1 MNATRMIIE
10 ALKQDGL
17 ALECAS
23 AELQGDRG
31 VEFIILLRSTPQSL
45 PWMIDD
51 PDSIEDLLMDMIR
64 KSFGTP
70 QCSEYLGSLK
80 PTNPNKTTNILF
92 RWGW

>member
-31 VEFIILLRSTPQSL
+31 VEFIILLQKPPQSL
-45 PWMIDD
+45 QVDD
-51 PDSIEDLLMDMIR
+51 PDDSIEDLLMDMI
-64 KSFGTP
+64 
-70 QCSEYLGSLK
+70 QNLLVD
-80 PTNPNKTTNILF
+80 
-92 RWGW
+92 

>member
-31 VEFIILLRSTPQSL
+31 VEFIILLQKPPQSL
-45 PWMIDD
+45 PVDD
-51 PDSIEDLLMDMIR
+51 PDSIFRLFSKIF
-64 KSFGTP
+64 SF
-70 QCSEYLGSLK
+70 LVD
-80 PTNPNKTTNILF
+80 
-92 RWGW
+92 

>member
-31 VEFIILLRSTPQSL
+31 VEFIILLQKHSPVS
-45 PWMIDD
+45 PVDD
-51 PDSIEDLLMDMIR
+51 R
-64 KSFGTP
+64 
-70 QCSEYLGSLK
+70 
-80 PTNPNKTTNILF
+80 
-92 RWGW
+92 

>member
-31 VEFIILLRSTPQSL
+31 VEFIILLQEALPSL
-45 PWMIDD
+45 CQWMIQ
-51 PDSIEDLLMDMIR
+51 IR
-64 KSFGTP
+64 SKIF
-70 QCSEYLGSLK
+70 
-80 PTNPNKTTNILF
+80 
-92 RWGW
+92 